1 MTIVN
6 GTSRNGRDFGTMF
19 LLVGV
24 GGGAIF
30 YACKT
35 QLVSKKHVAQHLGV
49 MGQKLTNLNN
59 R

>member
-1 MTIVN
+1 MN
-6 GTSRNGRDFGTMF
+6 GTSRNGKDLGTM
-19 LLVGV
+19 LVLVGV